1 MTGVLMGLFVDSIL
15 RRFDGSRRWQ
25 RMQLGQSMVSM
36 SDKIAGR
43 LHRSLISW
51 PHNIFD
57 LRADLASLFVNLN
70 RAGFDLSLNTLMRR
84 DDDGVLLVN
93 YLQYVGTMLSDGHF
107 KQAEEAAQE
116 VTCAFVNVRHCCNIS
131 ANVPERTSCPLA
143 LENNSAFFSSGIFAL
158 RIFSRILA

>member
-70 RAGFDLSLNTLMRR
+70 RAGFDLSLTTLRR
-84 DDDGVLLVN
+84 REHDGVLLVN
-93 YLQYVGTMLSDGHF
+93 NLHDIGPM
-107 KQAEEAAQE
+107 
-116 VTCAFVNVRHCCNIS
+116 
-131 ANVPERTSCPLA
+131 
-143 LENNSAFFSSGIFAL
+143 
-158 RIFSRILA
+158 